1 MQIEK
6 LTIQF
11 EDYMVHFKIGG
22 MMLFE
27 GVQNIIVGLQ
37 LAKDSVILRVP
48 KFGNENWVLTKHAGE
63 RVKEFAVKGLSAYI
77 EPQIEKRVK

>member
-11 EDYMVHFKIGG
+11 DDYMVHFKIGG
-22 MMLFE
+22 MMLFQE
-27 GVQNIIVGLQ
+27 VQNIIGGIQ
-37 LAKDSVILRVP
+37 IAKDAVILKVP
-48 KFGNENWVLTKHAGE
+48 KFGHENWVLTKHAGE

-77 EPQIEKRVK
+77 QPEIEKRVK

>member
-11 EDYMVHFKIGG
+11 DDYMIHFKIGG

-27 GVQNIIVGLQ
+27 GVHNIIVGLQ
-37 LAKDSVILRVP
+37 LAKDSVILKVP
-48 KFGNENWVLTKHAGE
+48 KFGHENWVLTKHAGE

-77 EPQIEKRVK
+77 QPEIEREQK